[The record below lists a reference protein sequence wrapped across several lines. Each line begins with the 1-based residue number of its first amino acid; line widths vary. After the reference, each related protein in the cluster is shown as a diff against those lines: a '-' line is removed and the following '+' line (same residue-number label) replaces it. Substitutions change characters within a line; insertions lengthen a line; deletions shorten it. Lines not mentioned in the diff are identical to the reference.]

1 MIVSGQA
8 EVVREDE
15 GAENVLAQLG
25 AGEYFGEM
33 ALLKQTTRGATV
45 RCVAPMNTISL
56 PKREFGL
63 LTAYL
68 PQVRETLENVME
80 TRQQENTQKSMKA

>member
-1 MIVSGQA
+1 MLA
-8 EVVREDE
+8 E
-15 GAENVLAQLG
+15 LG

-33 ALLKQTTRGATV
+33 ALLKQATRGATV
-45 RCVAPMNTISL
+45 RCIAPMNTMMNTTSL
-56 PKREFGL
+56 PEREFGL

-80 TRQQENTQKSMKA
+80 KRRQENAPKSMKV